1 MDNQTKEFITNE
13 AEAEDLKDFIRSV
26 EAEEKGIDNFFLEII
41 RNHSLKVGNL
51 DKDELGMPQLPIRTL
66 LELKRDCEI
75 IPSMSSFAEDFERQA
90 EETIASSLSKE
101 GFLIKARTTQRKE
114 FGKEDKRKQRRK
126 GLFGRKE
133 ELEDE

>member
-26 EAEEKGIDNFFLEII
+26 GAEEKGIDNFFLEII

>member
-1 MDNQTKEFITNE
+1 MDNQTKQFVQSE
-13 AEAEDLKDFIRSV
+13 AEAEDLRDFIRSV
-26 EAEEKGIDNFFLEII
+26 GTEEKGIDNFFLEII

-51 DKDELGMPQLPIRTL
+51 DKDELGLSTLPVRTL

-75 IPSMSSFAEDFERQA
+75 IPSMSSFATDFEKQTEDILA
-90 EETIASSLSKE
+90 TSLSKE

-114 FGKEDKRKQRRK
+114 FGKEDKRKLRRK

-133 ELEDE
+133 EVEDE